1 MVQPKLKYSKG
12 KQHVMTSEEITLKQ
26 EKDHERE
33 ERRREKA
40 QLLTQDKA
48 IQ

>member
-12 KQHVMTSEEITLKQ
+12 KQRAITSKEITLKQ

-40 QLLTQDKA
+40 QLLTRDKA
-48 IQ
+48 I